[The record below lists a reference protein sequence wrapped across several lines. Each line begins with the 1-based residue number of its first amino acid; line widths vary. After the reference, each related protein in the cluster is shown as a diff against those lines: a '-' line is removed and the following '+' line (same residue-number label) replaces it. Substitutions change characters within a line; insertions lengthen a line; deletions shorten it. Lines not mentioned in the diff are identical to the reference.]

1 MIYAKN
7 YIIYTQFTTKIKIMK
22 KLKNII
28 SFVIIWI
35 LSFGISYAE
44 LEVTN
49 ISISDNTSTWIILPD
64 NELTVTSSWSIG
76 DTSYIY
82 YYWQWCSHCAN
93 LDKYL
98 TKVWWYDK
106 LNIIKKEVYFND
118 ENRTEM
124 MSEGKRLWLSDSD
137 IGVPF
142 FIVNES
148 WTETSIIW
156 DWPIIE
162 KLKPILWDIP
172 ENNNKPIVFTI
183 LIILAII
190 IPIFLIKLSN
200 KS

>member
-1 MIYAKN
+1 
-7 YIIYTQFTTKIKIMK
+7 MK

-64 NELTVTSSWSIG
+64 NELTITSSWSIG

-82 YYWQWCSHCAN
+82 YYWQWCSYCAQ

-98 TKVWWYDK
+98 NKVDWYSK
-106 LNIIKKEVYFND
+106 LDIVKKEVYYND
-118 ENRTEM
+118 DNRSEM
-124 MSEGKRLWLSDSD
+124 LSVWEKLWLNTSD
-137 IGVPF
+137 IWVPF
-142 FIVNES
+142 LIKNVNWE
-148 WTETSIIW
+148 ETPMIW
-156 DWPIIE
+156 IDTIMNE
-162 KLKPILWDIP
+162 FEPILWDIP

>member
-1 MIYAKN
+1 
-7 YIIYTQFTTKIKIMK
+7 MK

-28 SFVIIWI
+28 SFVIIGI

-49 ISISDNTSTWIILPD
+49 ISISDNTSTGIILPD
-64 NELTVTSSWSIG
+64 NELTITSSGSIG

-82 YYWQWCSHCAN
+82 YYGQGCSHCAN

-98 TKVWWYDK
+98 TKVGGYDK

-118 ENRTEM
+118 ENRAEM
-124 MSEGKRLWLSDSD
+124 MSEGKRLGLSDSD

-148 WTETSIIW
+148 GTETSIIG
-156 DWPIIE
+156 DGPIIE
-162 KLKPILWDIP
+162 KLKPILGDIP